1 MRKRFF
7 RKAVLAAVIAVPA
20 VFSHPDSRALAQEEG
35 KAIESEE
42 EAAGAEEQEA
52 WNSEEEMEKISEDTG
67 EEEDTGSEDATDLE
81 NQMDAE
87 GDEGFFTEND
97 LFSEM
102 EEDDLL
108 FSEGEEAV
116 PEENMENLIDLYAA
130 HAGFVQEGLPARNG
144 NGGFVPVTNGEA
156 VFSSK
161 YTRLGWNS
169 NSAVYPWSQAGSS
182 VLAGQ
187 KIQGAVQGPY
197 YLPLDNRAK
206 GKYGFRVTNVGFN
219 KEANTSLD
227 LLMTCTDYQD

>member
-35 KAIESEE
+35 KAIEREK

-52 WNSEEEMEKISEDTG
+52 WNSEEEMENISEDTG

-130 HAGFVQEGLPARNG
+130 
-144 NGGFVPVTNGEA
+144 GGFACT
-156 VFSSK
+156 K
-161 YTRLGWNS
+161 WKRRLCSGYQWGGGFQQQIYKAWLEFQFRSVSLESGWKQC
-169 NSAVYPWSQAGSS
+169 ACRAKDTGSGTGS
-182 VLAGQ
+182 VLSA
-187 KIQGAVQGPY
+187 P
-197 YLPLDNRAK
+197 
-206 GKYGFRVTNVGFN
+206 
-219 KEANTSLD
+219 
-227 LLMTCTDYQD
+227 

>member
-35 KAIESEE
+35 KAIEREK
-42 EAAGAEEQEA
+42 EAAGAEQQEL
-52 WNSEEEMEKISEDTG
+52 WESEEEMENISEDTG

-116 PEENMENLIDLYAA
+116 PEENMENLIELYAA
-130 HAGFVQEGLPARNG
+130 PAGFVQEGLPARNG
-144 NGGFVPVTNGEA
+144 NGGFVADTNCEA

-161 YTRLGWNS
+161 YTRLAGIPIPQCIPGVRLE
-169 NSAVYPWSQAGSS
+169 AVCLPGKRYRERYR
-182 VLAGQ
+182 VRIICLLITVQ
-187 KIQGAVQGPY
+187 KE
-197 YLPLDNRAK
+197 NT
-206 GKYGFRVTNVGFN
+206 GFGLQT
-219 KEANTSLD
+219 
-227 LLMTCTDYQD
+227 

>member
-35 KAIESEE
+35 KAIEREK

-52 WNSEEEMEKISEDTG
+52 WNSEEEMENISEDTG

-130 HAGFVQEGLPARNG
+130 HAAWLEFQFRSVSLE
-144 NGGFVPVTNGEA
+144 
-156 VFSSK
+156 S
-161 YTRLGWNS
+161 GWKQC
-169 NSAVYPWSQAGSS
+169 ACRGKDTGSGTGS
-182 VLAGQ
+182 VLSA
-187 KIQGAVQGPY
+187 P
-197 YLPLDNRAK
+197 
-206 GKYGFRVTNVGFN
+206 
-219 KEANTSLD
+219 
-227 LLMTCTDYQD
+227 

>member
-35 KAIESEE
+35 KAIEREK
-42 EAAGAEEQEA
+42 EAAGAEQQEL
-52 WNSEEEMEKISEDTG
+52 WESEEEMENISEDTG

-116 PEENMENLIDLYAA
+116 PEENMENLIELYAA
-130 HAGFVQEGLPARNG
+130 PAGFVQEGLPARNG
-144 NGGFVPVTNGEA
+144 NGGFVRRRPGCGGAGRSGICGIAAGTAANGGRECCLRKQIE
-156 VFSSK
+156 SK
-161 YTRLGWNS
+161 E
-169 NSAVYPWSQAGSS
+169 PGSKRFPA
-182 VLAGQ
+182 LW
-187 KIQGAVQGPY
+187 
-197 YLPLDNRAK
+197 L
-206 GKYGFRVTNVGFN
+206 
-219 KEANTSLD
+219 
-227 LLMTCTDYQD
+227 

>member
-35 KAIESEE
+35 KAIEREK

-52 WNSEEEMEKISEDTG
+52 WNSEEEMENISEDTG

-102 EEDDLL
+102 EEDDLF

-116 PEENMENLIDLYAA
+116 
-130 HAGFVQEGLPARNG
+130 
-144 NGGFVPVTNGEA
+144 
-156 VFSSK
+156 
-161 YTRLGWNS
+161 
-169 NSAVYPWSQAGSS
+169 
-182 VLAGQ
+182 Q
-187 KIQGAVQGPY
+187 KKIW
-197 YLPLDNRAK
+197 RI
-206 GKYGFRVTNVGFN
+206 
-219 KEANTSLD
+219 
-227 LLMTCTDYQD
+227 

>member
-35 KAIESEE
+35 KAIEREK

-52 WNSEEEMEKISEDTG
+52 WNSEEEMENISEDTG

-108 FSEGEEAV
+108 VLCRRVCLYEMETAALFRLPMGRRFSAANIQGLAGIPIPQCIPGVRLEAV
-116 PEENMENLIDLYAA
+116 CLPDKRYRERYRVRIICLLITVQKENT
-130 HAGFVQEGLPARNG
+130 GFGLQ
-144 NGGFVPVTNGEA
+144 T
-156 VFSSK
+156 
-161 YTRLGWNS
+161 
-169 NSAVYPWSQAGSS
+169 
-182 VLAGQ
+182 
-187 KIQGAVQGPY
+187 
-197 YLPLDNRAK
+197 
-206 GKYGFRVTNVGFN
+206 
-219 KEANTSLD
+219 
-227 LLMTCTDYQD
+227 

>member
-35 KAIESEE
+35 KAIEREK

-52 WNSEEEMEKISEDTG
+52 WNSEEEMENISEDTG

-130 HAGFVQEGLPARNG
+130 HAGFVQEGLPVRNG
-144 NGGFVPVTNGEA
+144 NIQGLAGIPIPQCIPGIRLEA
-156 VFSSK
+156 VCLPGK
-161 YTRLGWNS
+161 RYRERYRVRIICPLIT
-169 NSAVYPWSQAGSS
+169 V
-182 VLAGQ
+182 Q
-187 KIQGAVQGPY
+187 KE
-197 YLPLDNRAK
+197 NT
-206 GKYGFRVTNVGFN
+206 GFGLQT
-219 KEANTSLD
+219 
-227 LLMTCTDYQD
+227 